1 FVPRAAGIEVAGAGT
16 RFENTI
22 RLSPTEGGR
31 LSIGIRPYRGLL
43 ELRRTPSGRL
53 TVINEVDLE
62 EYLYGV
68 LKMEVDP
75 EWPADA
81 LRAQAVAARTLAL
94 QSLGRFASEG
104 YDVRATTDT
113 QLYGGISAEDPR
125 TTTAVEETRGEIM
138 TYEGRPGRPRAD
150 HRDARCVVDQRDGP
164 AGDPG
169 CRSSAQHA
177 LHRAALPRRAAGRG
191 VPRPRVR
198 SRRRSE
204 PVGRAWDGG
213 RGTDLSGNPQ

>member
-1 FVPRAAGIEVAGAGT
+1 MRRCAAVCAALVLLLLWPASPAPGSGSTSLRVGVVREVERVSIVFDHPVALTAGPLVSLSLEPGAYEFVPRAAGIEVAGAGT

-22 RLSPTEGGR
+22 HLSPTEGGH

-94 QSLGRFASEG
+94 QSLGRCASEG
-104 YDVRATTDT
+104 YGVPATTST
-113 QLYGGISAEDPR
+113 LASG
-125 TTTAVEETRGEIM
+125 
-138 TYEGRPGRPRAD
+138 
-150 HRDARCVVDQRDGP
+150 
-164 AGDPG
+164 
-169 CRSSAQHA
+169 RSSAEA
-177 LHRAALPRRAAGRG
+177 PGTTAAAADTPG
-191 VPRPRVR
+191 
-198 SRRRSE
+198 
-204 PVGRAWDGG
+204 ADIA
-213 RGTDLSGNPQ
+213 

>member
-1 FVPRAAGIEVAGAGT
+1 MRRCAAVCAALVLLLLWPVSPAPGSGSTSLRIGVLREVERVSIVFDHPVALTAGPLVSLSLEPGAYEFVPRAAGIEVAGAGT

-81 LRAQAVAARTLAL
+81 LRAQAVAARTLAPICIRGVRCAGDDRYPIVRRNL
-94 QSLGRFASEG
+94 RGRSPHYRRRG
-104 YDVRATTDT
+104 RDSRGDHDVR
-113 QLYGGISAEDPR
+113 
-125 TTTAVEETRGEIM
+125 
-138 TYEGRPGRPRAD
+138 
-150 HRDARCVVDQRDGP
+150 GP
-164 AGDPG
+164 ADF
-169 CRSSAQHA
+169 
-177 LHRAALPRRAAGRG
+177 RRI
-191 VPRPRVR
+191 P
-198 SRRRSE
+198 
-204 PVGRAWDGG
+204 
-213 RGTDLSGNPQ
+213 L

>member
-1 FVPRAAGIEVAGAGT
+1 MRRCAAVCAALVLLLLWPVSPAPGSGSTSLRVGVLREVERVSIVFDHPVALTAGPLVSLSLEPGAYEFVPRAAGIEVAGAGT

-113 QLYGGISAEDPR
+113 QVYGGISAEDPR
-125 TTTAVEETRGEIM
+125 TTAAVE
-138 TYEGRPGRPRAD
+138 
-150 HRDARCVVDQRDGP
+150 
-164 AGDPG
+164 
-169 CRSSAQHA
+169 
-177 LHRAALPRRAAGRG
+177 
-191 VPRPRVR
+191 
-198 SRRRSE
+198 
-204 PVGRAWDGG
+204 
-213 RGTDLSGNPQ
+213 

>member
-1 FVPRAAGIEVAGAGT
+1 LVSLSLEPGAYEFVPRAAGIEVAGAGT

-22 RLSPTEGGR
+22 HLSPTEGGH

-81 LRAQAVAARTLAL
+81 LGP
-94 QSLGRFASEG
+94 GRGGAHPGTAEPGPICIRGVRCAGDDRYPSVRRNLRG
-104 YDVRATTDT
+104 RSPHYRRRGRGSRGDHDVREPADFRRIPLRLRRLHGK
-113 QLYGGISAEDPR
+113 QRGGVGWP
-125 TTTAVEETRGEIM
+125 V
-138 TYEGRPGRPRAD
+138 PL
-150 HRDARCVVDQRDGP
+150 
-164 AGDPG
+164 
-169 CRSSAQHA
+169 SS
-177 LHRAALPRRAAGRG
+177 
-191 VPRPRVR
+191 
-198 SRRRSE
+198 
-204 PVGRAWDGG
+204 GRA
-213 RGTDLSGNPQ
+213 